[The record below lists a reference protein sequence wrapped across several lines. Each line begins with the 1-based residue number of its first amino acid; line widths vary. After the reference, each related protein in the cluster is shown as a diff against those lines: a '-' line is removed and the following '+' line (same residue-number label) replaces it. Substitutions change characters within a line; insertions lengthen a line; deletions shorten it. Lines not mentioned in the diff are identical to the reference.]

1 MEIITLEIQC
11 ILTIENHC
19 RIKAII
25 TLISIIFRRGILNH
39 KWLEMLIILIIIIIA
54 NILELMR
61 IQKVLYNKIFIEK
74 VNKKVFYKVIIQRQK
89 NNIIQEQNTKEE

>member
-1 MEIITLEIQC
+1 VEIITLEIQC